1 MEELNR
7 GERVWVAMDLAKN
20 VLQVHVEDE
29 AGRVRTSKA
38 LRRQR
43 VLGWCQSSLPAGT
56 VIAMEACGAA
66 HHWARQLRA
75 LGFAPCI
82 VAAHLVEPFR
92 RQGKRGKNDANDAA
106 AICEASRRARIHTV
120 PIKSAQQQG
129 VLVVHRLRESYKSE
143 RTALINSIR
152 GLCAEFGVVFAQ
164 GPEELRRRI
173 ADALE
178 DASNEL
184 TGLARQALQRAHEHW
199 LHIEAQLAWCDE
211 RIAVHAREDER
222 ARAISRIPGIG
233 PVTASALVA
242 TVEDFGQFRSAA
254 QFGAWLGMTP
264 SQDSSGGKTRLGRI
278 TKRGDVYLRTLL
290 IQAAKS
296 AVMTAYRRGDPI
308 SRWAARLKDR
318 LGWQKACVA
327 LGHKHARIV
336 WAMLVCGRPFDAT
349 HVSSFPAP
357 PGAAAV
363 MTAVTAA

>member
-1 MEELNR
+1 MLQVTRVE
-7 GERVWVAMDLAKN
+7 GVWVAIDLAKS
-20 VLQVHVEDE
+20 VLQVHVETE
-29 AGRVRTSKA
+29 AGRVVTSKA
-38 LRRQR
+38 LRRDR
-43 VLGWCQSSLPAGT
+43 VLGWCRSLLPAGT

-75 LGFAPCI
+75 LGFAPRI
-82 VAAHLVEPFR
+82 LAAHLVEPFR

-120 PIKSAQQQG
+120 PIKSAAQQG
-129 VLVVHRLRESYKSE
+129 VLVVHRLRERYKSE

-152 GLCAEFGVVFAQ
+152 GLCAEFGVVFPQ

-173 ADALE
+173 TDELE

-184 TGLARQALQRAHEHW
+184 TALARQALQRAHEHW
-199 LHIEAQLAWCDE
+199 LSIEAQLAWCDE

-296 AVMTAYRRGDPI
+296 AVMTAHRRADPI
-308 SRWAARLKDR
+308 SRWAAGLKER

-336 WAMLVCGRPFDAT
+336 WAMLVRGRPFDAA
-349 HVSSFPAP
+349 HRSVFPA
-357 PGAAAV
+357 PGAAA
-363 MTAVTAA
+363 AA